1 MMRQNMVSCRY
12 TFLLRTGWYIETGEN
27 VIPLEQVDDN
37 YPVCTNKNIQKP
49 LVIKFTQSAVKW
61 VLVGYEFDKKG
72 VKKKRKSRALS

>member
-1 MMRQNMVSCRY
+1 M
-12 TFLLRTGWYIETGEN
+12 LIH
-27 VIPLEQVDDN
+27 LERVDKS
-37 YPVCTNKNIQKP
+37 YPVCINKNIQKP